1 MRERKAPPIP
11 NPKRQPFLRGQATLR
26 IASFLIAEARWKR
39 GSAFVQC
46 LQGFLVSAV
55 EASDP
60 VVAEMSFSADGSEL
74 RYDGI
79 SLGFPCLSLLLGDLG
94 ESRQT
99 SDVMISKRR

>member
-1 MRERKAPPIP
+1 MREHKAPPIP
-11 NPKRQPFLRGQATLR
+11 NPKRQPFLCGQAALR
-26 IASFLIAEARWKR
+26 IASLLIAEAQWER

-60 VVAEMSFSADGSEL
+60 VIAEMSFGADSSEL

-79 SLGFPCLSLLLGDLG
+79 SLGFTYLSLLLGDLG

-99 SDVMISKRR
+99 SDVLIGKRR